1 MKVSEYFAKKLVE
14 YGATDAF
21 GIPGGVI
28 LELIYELAAN
38 ENFCVHLNYHEQ
50 ASAYAA
56 CGYAQSTGK
65 IGVAYATKGP
75 GFTNMM
81 TAIAEAYYDSLPVLF
96 VTAHSQS
103 ILNKKLRIE
112 NEQEVNHIEFVKSM
126 TKYAKRIDS
135 LDQVIGSIEI
145 ALIEA
150 TSGRKGPV
158 VLDFATQIL
167 KSELDGNINSF
178 FYSNIRNNLIIDS
191 CIEEI
196 KTSLSEAK
204 RPVMLVG
211 DGIRF
216 QNIEENFKKLTR
228 LLDIPILSSR
238 FSQDI
243 LCQNKNYYGYI
254 GSHGLRYSNFI
265 LSKTDCIIAIGNRLA
280 FPLESKS
287 FSNIIYKAKI
297 IRIDVDEN
305 ELERFIPNSVSFCI
319 EAKKII
325 NELLLNRVAYQKNE
339 WMHVCE
345 VLKENLFDADVND
358 GISIIAE
365 IISNLE
371 LDDLVVCDIGNNE
384 LLTSRAYA
392 LSGNGRKL
400 LHSKTFKTVGS
411 AIGKA
416 IGAYYANHKR
426 VMCIMGDQGIQF
438 NIQELQFISNNK
450 LPIVVLICNNHAS
463 EMLRDSEIKQG
474 YSFFLHTTIRSGYS
488 HPDYKKI
495 AYAYNID
502 YIEINNIKQVNSN
515 IFKQIPQII
524 ELFLNKDSE
533 IVQFLPKG
541 NPCQKFV
548 PELEE
553 TIYMHLDNL

>member
-1 MKVSEYFAKKLVE
+1 
-14 YGATDAF
+14 
-21 GIPGGVI
+21 
-28 LELIYELAAN
+28 
-38 ENFCVHLNYHEQ
+38 
-50 ASAYAA
+50 
-56 CGYAQSTGK
+56 
-65 IGVAYATKGP
+65 
-75 GFTNMM
+75 
-81 TAIAEAYYDSLPVLF
+81 
-96 VTAHSQS
+96 
-103 ILNKKLRIE
+103 
-112 NEQEVNHIEFVKSM
+112 M

-228 LLDIPILSSR
+228 LLNIPILSSR

-474 YSFFLHTTIRSGYS
+474 HSFFLHTTIQSGYS

-524 ELFLNKDSE
+524 ELSLNKDSE

-553 TIYMHLDNL
+553 TIYMNLDNL